1 MGMKWQT
8 LNAVDSDS
16 VNSFIDWA
24 QNSAANGNAYHR
36 GQGNAYSAVDVANM
50 KLEQLQFE
58 QEAALNEEW
67 WQKRESIQGLR
78 NQYEE
83 AGFNPMLAATG
94 GAVAGSGSVSTPSSD
109 PVSSSSEGTSPIG
122 FIGQLLSLFQGFGG
136 LVNQS
141 RDVSASVKL
150 KDAQASQA
158 SAEADL
164 ANQNAR
170 LAEIDRITRSDINE
184 TTLAN
189 LKKDSD
195 IKQIMQSY
203 ISAGIDERIAH
214 SAALK
219 ADAAVKNVTAEQI
232 KELLPYYKE
241 LYSAQTIG
249 QYASAYESFL
259 NGLVEQNLI
268 DKGYY
273 DETVKLVRSQVSNLD
288 ANTKL
293 SEANIDVAGS
303 QETLNKSMAALADQN
318 KIVVETTGV
327 AVAIGGIIS
336 GTIGSVGNVL
346 DGIASLMGK
355 GSPHK
360 NKRIGY

>member
-8 LNAVDSDS
+8 LNAVDSES
-16 VNSFIDWA
+16 VNQFIDWA

-36 GQGNAYSAVDVANM
+36 GQGNAYSSVDVANM
-50 KLEQLQFE
+50 RLEQLQFE
-58 QEAALNEEW
+58 QEAALNEQW
-67 WQKRESIQGLR
+67 WNERESIQGLR
-78 NQYEE
+78 QQYEE

-94 GAVAGSGSVSTPSSD
+94 GATGSGSVSTPSSD
-109 PVSSSSEGTSPIG
+109 PVSSSTEGSSPMG

-158 SAEADL
+158 NAEADL
-164 ANQNAR
+164 ASQNAR
-170 LAEIDRITRSDINE
+170 LAEIDRLTRADINE
-184 TTLAN
+184 VTLAN
-189 LKKDSD
+189 LKKDTD
-195 IKQIMQSY
+195 VKTIMQSY
-203 ISAGIDERIAH
+203 VSAGVDERVAH
-214 SAALK
+214 AAALR
-219 ADAAVKNVTAEQI
+219 ADEAVKKVTAQQI
-232 KELLPYYKE
+232 KELLPYYKD
-241 LYSAQTIG
+241 LYAAQTVG

-273 DETVKLVRSQVSNLD
+273 DETVKLVRSQVANLD

-293 SEANIDVAGS
+293 AEANIGVAES
-303 QETLNKSMAALADQN
+303 QEGLNDSMAALADQN

-327 AVAIGGIIS
+327 AVAIGGVIS
-336 GTIGSVGNVL
+336 GTIGSIGNVL
-346 DGIASLMGK
+346 EGVGALMGK